1 MFVWNLESGICDSV
15 LGLVDKIGEDL
26 MQRAIILVLL
36 ACLATLASCKEDKAP
51 EQKMEHVREPVFAGS
66 WYPADSSDLSEMID
80 DYLRKVEKRDLEGH
94 LVGLWVPH
102 AGYSFSGG
110 VAAHAFKQLE
120 NKEYET
126 VIVMGPSHRY
136 PLAGIS
142 ICDRGFYKTP
152 LGLVPIDTVVA
163 AQLKAGSNRIYY
175 VPQAHAN
182 EHCIEIEL
190 PFLQKT
196 LGSFKLVPVLV
207 GNPSMQEVKDFVE
220 VLIDVLGAQ
229 GRLLVLSA
237 DLSHYHPYKE
247 AQALDR
253 ACLEAVQSLD
263 AAELIQRVSSRQTEV
278 DAPGAAT
285 AMIMALKAV
294 GAEKATLLKYANSG
308 DVMGDKSRVVGYA
321 ALAVTVP
328 PWPGAELTPT
338 HKKELMNIARRSIEA
353 VVQGKTIPSFRQDH
367 PILRKNCGAFVT
379 INKKGMLRGCIG
391 YVLPT
396 MPLYEAVSQAAV
408 SAATKDGRFP
418 PVSPGELSELELEIS
433 VLTPPRPVK
442 DTTEIEVGRD
452 GLIIRK
458 GLRSGLLL
466 PQVASSRK
474 WDRITFL
481 QETCRKAGLP
491 RDEWKSG
498 AQIYT
503 FSAIV
508 FGEH

>member
-1 MFVWNLESGICDSV
+1 MLRTRF
-15 LGLVDKIGEDL
+15 
-26 MQRAIILVLL
+26 LVLL
-36 ACLATLASCKEDKAP
+36 ACLVTLTSCKGDRAP
-51 EQKMEHVREPVFAGS
+51 EQVMEYVREPAFAGS

-80 DYLRKVEKRDLEGH
+80 DYLKKVEKRDLKGD

-110 VAAHAFKQLE
+110 VAAHAYRQLE
-120 NKEYET
+120 NKKFET
-126 VIVMGPSHRY
+126 VIVIGPSHRY

-152 LGLVPIDTVVA
+152 LGIVPIDTVVA
-163 AQLKAGSNRIYY
+163 AQLKAAGKKVNYI
-175 VPQAHAN
+175 PQAHAN
-182 EHCIEIEL
+182 EHSIEIQL
-190 PFLQKT
+190 PFLQRT

-207 GNPSMQEVKDFVE
+207 GSPSVQDMGDFAE
-220 VLIDVLGAQ
+220 ALIDVLGAR

-263 AAELIQRVSSRQTEV
+263 AAELVQRINSRQTEI

-285 AMIMALKAV
+285 AMIMALKAI

-308 DVMGDKSRVVGYA
+308 DVMGDKSKVVGYA

-328 PWPGAELTPT
+328 PWPGAELTPA
-338 HKKELMNIARRSIEA
+338 HKKELMKIARRSIEA
-353 VVQGKTIPSFRQDH
+353 VVQGKTIPSFRQNY
-367 PILRKNCGAFVT
+367 PILKKNCGAFVT
-379 INKKGMLRGCIG
+379 INKQGMLRGCIG

-408 SAATKDGRFP
+408 SAATKDRRFP

-433 VLTPPRPVK
+433 VLTPPRLVK
-442 DTTEIEVGRD
+442 DTMEIKVGRD

-458 GLRSGLLL
+458 GLRNGLLL
-466 PQVASSRK
+466 PQVASSRN
-474 WDRITFL
+474 WDRTTFL

-491 RDEWKSG
+491 RDEWKRG
-498 AQIYT
+498 AQIYA
-503 FSAIV
+503 FSATV
-508 FGEH
+508 FGERSTTR

>member
-1 MFVWNLESGICDSV
+1 MLKNTLLVIIVCVVV
-15 LGLVDKIGEDL
+15 LV
-26 MQRAIILVLL
+26 
-36 ACLATLASCKEDKAP
+36 SCKGNRAP
-51 EQKMEHVREPVFAGS
+51 EQKIERIREPVFAGS
-66 WYPADSSDLSEMID
+66 WYPGESSDLSEMVD
-80 DYLRKVEKRDLEGH
+80 DFLKRAEKRDLKGN
-94 LVGLWVPH
+94 LVALWVPH
-102 AGYSFSGG
+102 AGYPFSGG

-120 NKEYET
+120 NKKYET

-142 ICDRGFYKTP
+142 IYDRGFYKTP
-152 LGLVPIDTVVA
+152 LGLVPIDTLVV
-163 AQLKAGSNRIYY
+163 AQLKATSNRIHY
-175 VPQAHAN
+175 VPEAHAN

-190 PFLQKT
+190 PFLQRT

-207 GNPSMQEVKDFVE
+207 GNPSMQEVKDFAE
-220 VLIDVLGAQ
+220 ALIDVLGAQ

-237 DLSHYHPYKE
+237 DLSHYHPYKT

-253 ACLEAVQSLD
+253 ACLEAVQNLD
-263 AAELIQRVSSRQTEV
+263 AAELMQRISNRQTEV
-278 DAPGAAT
+278 DAPSAAM
-285 AMIMALKAV
+285 AMIMAVKAL

-308 DVMGDKSRVVGYA
+308 DVMGDKSKVVGYA

-328 PWPGAELTPT
+328 PWPGAELTST

-353 VVQGKTIPSFRQDH
+353 VVQGKTIPSFH
-367 PILRKNCGAFVT
+367 PNYPILKKNCGAFVT
-379 INKKGMLRGCIG
+379 INKQGMLRGCIG
-391 YVLPT
+391 YILPT

-408 SAATKDGRFP
+408 SAATKDSRFP
-418 PVSPGELSELELEIS
+418 PVSLGELRELELEIS
-433 VLTPPRPVK
+433 VLTPPRPVR
-442 DTTEIEVGRD
+442 DTTEIKVGRD

-466 PQVASSRK
+466 PQVASSRN
-474 WDRITFL
+474 WDRTTFL

-498 AQIYT
+498 AQIYA
-503 FSAIV
+503 FSATV

>member
-1 MFVWNLESGICDSV
+1 MFDSV
-15 LGLVDKIGEDL
+15 DKMGEEP
-26 MQRAIILVLL
+26 MSRNTFLVLL
-36 ACLATLASCKEDKAP
+36 ACLTTLASCKGSKAP
-51 EQKMEHVREPVFAGS
+51 EQKIERIREPVFAGS
-66 WYPADSSDLSEMID
+66 WYPGESSDLSEMID
-80 DYLRKVEKRDLEGH
+80 GFLKRVKKHDLKGN
-94 LVGLWVPH
+94 LVALWVPH
-102 AGYSFSGG
+102 AGYTFSGG

-120 NKEYET
+120 NKKYET

-142 ICDRGFYKTP
+142 IYDRGFYKTP

-163 AQLKAGSNRIYY
+163 AQLKAASNKIHY

-207 GNPSMQEVKDFVE
+207 GNPSMQDVKDFAGA
-220 VLIDVLGAQ
+220 LIDVLGAQ
-229 GRLLVLSA
+229 GRLLILSA
-237 DLSHYHPYKE
+237 DLSHYHPYKT

-253 ACLEAVQSLD
+253 ACLEAVQNLD
-263 AAELIQRVSSRQTEV
+263 VSELVQKINSGQTEV
-278 DAPGAAT
+278 DAPGAAM
-285 AMIMALKAV
+285 AMIIALKAL

-308 DVMGDKSRVVGYA
+308 DVMGDKSKVVGYA

-328 PWPGAELTPT
+328 SWIGDELTSA
-338 HKKELMNIARRSIEA
+338 HKKELMKIARRSIEA
-353 VVQGKTIPSFRQDH
+353 VVQGRTIPSFPQNY
-367 PILRKNCGAFVT
+367 PILKKNCGAFVT
-379 INKKGMLRGCIG
+379 ITKRGMLRGCIG

-418 PVSPGELSELELEIS
+418 PVSPDELQELELEIS

-442 DTTEIEVGRD
+442 DTMEIKVGRD

-466 PQVASSRK
+466 PQVASSRN
-474 WDRITFL
+474 WDRTTFL
-481 QETCRKAGLP
+481 QETCRKARLP

-498 AQIYT
+498 AQIYA
-503 FSAIV
+503 FSATV
-508 FGEH
+508 FDEHETAK